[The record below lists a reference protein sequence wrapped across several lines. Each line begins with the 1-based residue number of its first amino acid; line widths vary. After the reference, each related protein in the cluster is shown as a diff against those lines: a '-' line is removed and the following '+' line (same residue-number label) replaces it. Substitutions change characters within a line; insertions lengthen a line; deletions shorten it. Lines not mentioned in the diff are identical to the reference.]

1 MANQIVGGIFYW
13 SMCNNY
19 LKMFQSV
26 CVSGGREGIFPIP
39 LDYFGTEQS
48 ISSNNILTW
57 NHCNVITFVITD
69 RSRIK
74 KTLCQFWEYWSTRM
88 VMSLKYQWIR
98 SKISKFI
105 VIIHTFL
112 GQLRINYSKFTNS
125 PSFLLTG

>member
-1 MANQIVGGIFYW
+1 MANRIVGGIFYW

-26 CVSGGREGIFPIP
+26 CVSRGWGGICLIP

-48 ISSNNILTW
+48 ISSNNFFTW
-57 NHCNVITFVITD
+57 NHCNVINFVITD
-69 RSRIK
+69 RLRIR

-105 VIIHTFL
+105 VSIHTFL
-112 GQLRINYSKFTNS
+112 SQRKVNYSKFSYS